1 MEAAR
6 QLGVSRQ
13 RVYQMVQEGKL
24 MGIRLGGI
32 RFVTTESLRA
42 LMEKRGAIIIPAG
55 GRGRL
60 ALPPSTEGL
69 VGDAFAGR
77 GQQTSLMNRAE
88 TVNGKAA

>member
-1 MEAAR
+1 
-6 QLGVSRQ
+6 
-13 RVYQMVQEGKL
+13 

-60 ALPPSTEGL
+60 ALPALPWKGEGL